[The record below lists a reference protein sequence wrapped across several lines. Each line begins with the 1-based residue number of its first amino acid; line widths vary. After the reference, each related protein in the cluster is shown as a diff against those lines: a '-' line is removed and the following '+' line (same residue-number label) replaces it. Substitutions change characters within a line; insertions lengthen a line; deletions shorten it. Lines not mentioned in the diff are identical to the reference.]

1 MADPIGFYNSDYTGK
16 AIDAAVKQTADNKTD
31 IENIKKN
38 KLDKPSGLDT
48 AYKIVTTNNSST
60 GTLGYTHESTGSTV
74 MQRDA
79 NGRAQ
84 VVAGTSGNEIVNF
97 AQLQAAIKSTYR
109 HVIQLSKEDNQ
120 HLIDAVL
127 VVYSSNPTKVNSLET
142 LKALLGNTFIYPVNG
157 TVNYAG
163 DGRYATT
170 YMKQDYLY
178 TMKDFISLTGITFTD
193 TFTEI

>member
-1 MADPIGFYNSDYTGK
+1 MADPIGSYNSDYTGGE
-16 AIDAAVKQTADNKTD
+16 IDEAVKQIKNKTD
-31 IENIKKN
+31 A
-38 KLDKPSGLDT
+38 P
-48 AYKIVTTNNSST
+48 
-60 GTLGYTHESTGSTV
+60 TGSTI
-74 MQRDA
+74 MQRDV

-84 VVAGTSGNEIVNF
+84 VEDGTSGKEIVNF
-97 AQLQAAIKSTYR
+97 DQLQAAIKSTTNNINHLNGIVAQQNTALNELQTAIKSTYR

-120 HLIDAVL
+120 HLINAVL
-127 VVYSSNPTKVNSLET
+127 VVYSSNSTEVNSLET